1 MGDYILREI
10 DRIGALLRALLDRAG
25 ALRHSPE
32 RERLAAEVRSELTA
46 GLGIDP
52 DALLADPDA
61 LLADRLSSDH
71 GFTEEHL
78 ELAAELLTDLA
89 GASSDDEERR
99 RLAAAALTIY
109 RRLDEAG
116 APVSFNRY
124 FILNE
129 LNRYSDR

>member
-25 ALRHSPE
+25 ALRHSPA
-32 RERLAAEVRSELTA
+32 RERLAAEVRAELTA
-46 GLGIDP
+46 GPDIDL
-52 DALLADPDA
+52 DALLADPDPVG
-61 LLADRLSSDH
+61 RLSSDH

-78 ELAAELLTDLA
+78 ELAAELLADLA
-89 GASSDDEERR
+89 GATADEAERQ

-109 RRLDEAG
+109 RRLDEAD
-116 APVSFNRY
+116 APASFNRF

-129 LNRYSDR
+129 LNQYSDQ

>member
-52 DALLADPDA
+52 DALLADPNP
-61 LLADRLSSDH
+61 ADRLSSDH